1 MEPQADD
8 RRIGLTST
16 IPVEAALAA
25 GLVPVDL
32 NNRFITAADRD
43 GLLRDAEARGFPGNI
58 CSWIK
63 GIYAATAAEG
73 IRRVI
78 GVTRGDCSSTEKLL
92 EIWRHEGVE
101 TIPFAF
107 PSEPTAEAAAR
118 AVEEFCARLGT
129 TLEAAEQ
136 MRERLRPLRGLLRQL
151 DDDTWRDEKIT
162 GTENHLWLVSAS
174 DFNSDPALFAHQLEV
189 FLDNA
194 GRRQPRP
201 GLVRLGYAGVPTVV
215 DGLYDFLEARGA
227 RVVFNEVQRQFAMTG
242 DLASLGEQYAAYT
255 YPYDTFRRIEDMR
268 AEAVRRGLHGF
279 IHYAQ
284 TFCHRSLEG
293 ILLRE
298 RLGLPVLC
306 IEADRPGPLDGRT
319 ATRIEA
325 FLEQLRS

>member
-1 MEPQADD
+1 MEPQAND
-8 RRIGLTST
+8 RRIGITST
-16 IPVEAALAA
+16 IPVEAVLAA

-32 NNRFITAADRD
+32 NNRFITATDRD
-43 GLLRDAEARGFPGNI
+43 ELLRNAEARGFPGNI

-63 GIYAATAAEG
+63 GIYAAAAAEG
-73 IRRVI
+73 IRRVV

-118 AVEEFCARLGT
+118 AVEEFCGRLGMT
-129 TLEAAEQ
+129 AEAAEQ
-136 MRERLRPLRGLLRQL
+136 MRKRLRPVRSMLQRL

-162 GTENHLWLVSAS
+162 GAENHLWLVSAS
-174 DFNSDPALFAHQLEV
+174 DFNSDLEV
-189 FLDNA
+189 FELELQSFLA
-194 GRRQPRP
+194 AAAQRPARP

-227 RVVFNEVQRQFAMTG
+227 RVMFNEVQRQFAMTG
-242 DLASLGEQYAAYT
+242 DRASLGEQYAAYT

-268 AEAVRRGLHGF
+268 AEAGRRGLHGF

-298 RLGLPVLC
+298 RLGIPVLC